1 MTKIKYIF
9 LIILPLFLVACHSN
23 KIKNTVPIQ
32 QKWQEHQQALKQITA
47 YKVNGSI
54 AYFNYNSRNYGRF
67 LIVQNSVDSYEVKFT
82 TPVGSNIFTLK
93 AEPNYVELIDKKGK
107 QYTDNNVEN
116 LMKKISNINI
126 PFDSLHDWLK
136 GFSDNTGIDKLDDS
150 GRLASSEFMQNDNQW
165 NLKIPNYMTRKY
177 KNKNIDLP
185 SIIELTHGDE
195 RIRLKI
201 ENWVVR

>member
-23 KIKNTVPIQ
+23 KIKDDVPIQ
-32 QKWQEHQQALKQITA
+32 QKWQDHQQVLKQITA
-47 YKVNGSI
+47 FKVNGSI

-67 LIVQNSVDSYEVKFT
+67 LIVENSADNYEIKFT

-93 AEPNYVELIDKKGK
+93 AEPNSVELIDKNGK
-107 QYTDNNVEN
+107 QYNDNNVEN
-116 LMKKISNINI
+116 LIEKISNVNI
-126 PFDSLHDWLK
+126 PFNSLHDWLK
-136 GFSDNTGIDKLDDS
+136 GFSDNAEVDKLDDS
-150 GRLASSEFMQNDNQW
+150 GRLASSEFMQNENKW
-165 NLKIPNYMTRKY
+165 KLKIPSYMTRKY

-185 SIIELTHGDE
+185 SVIELSHEDQ